1 MKSEIILKIKE
12 EVEKQLNAGFLIAIA
27 YSNWVANIVPVP
39 KKDGKVRMCVD
50 YRDLNRA
57 IPKDNFPLPQIDTL
71 INNIVTNM
79 FFSFIDGFSGYN
91 QIKMAEEDKAK
102 TALTTHWGTY
112 AYDIMPF
119 ELKNVGATYQRAMVT
134 LFHDMMHKEIEV
146 YVDDMIAKSR
156 TPSDHLI
163 DLRKLFKRLVKYRLR
178 LNPKKCVFGAS
189 LEKLLGFIVSQRGIE
204 VDPVKVQAIQDMP
217 AP

>member
-1 MKSEIILKIKE
+1 M
-12 EVEKQLNAGFLIAIA
+12 EKQLNAGFLIAIA

-71 INNIVTNM
+71 INNIMTNM
-79 FFSFIDGFSGYN
+79 FFSFMDGFSGYN

-134 LFHDMMHKEIEV
+134 LFHDMMHKEIEL

>member
-1 MKSEIILKIKE
+1 M
-12 EVEKQLNAGFLIAIA
+12 EKQLNAGFLIAIA

-79 FFSFIDGFSGYN
+79 FFSFMDGFSGCN

-102 TALTTHWGTY
+102 TTLTTYWGTY

-134 LFHDMMHKEIEV
+134 LFHDMMHKEIEL

-189 LEKLLGFIVSQRGIE
+189 LEKLLGFVVSQRGIE
-204 VDPVKVQAIQDMP
+204 VDQVKVQAI
-217 AP
+217 

>member
-79 FFSFIDGFSGYN
+79 FFSFMDGFSGCN

-119 ELKNVGATYQRAMVT
+119 ELKNVGATYQWAMVT